1 MNQESIQQSFPSI
14 SIPGSINNNGKEEN
28 ITSSINSLLNNHEN
42 PSIPSTTSNNPSIDN
57 ETNSSSTPVT
67 KKRSRRTGRPMRNKI
82 VKESSNK
89 NEPYTIPYSTRS
101 QTQQLRQQASTVT
114 ETSSSSTIVSINA
127 TESIND
133 VNTVNSQVPTTERK
147 KHCAKC
153 KESANIAKI
162 INSKMDRIEELVRNL
177 KKVTDEISQV
187 SILLLII
194 FSSFFLNKFFDIYSS
209 FNYQNSH
216 PSSLATTNKTF
227 NSYDFSKMTVSD
239 LQNLVVAVTNTI
251 MTKAS
256 TESSN
261 LNIIKSEFDE
271 ASQFLKLEQH

>member
-28 ITSSINSLLNNHEN
+28 ITSSINSLLNNNHE
-42 PSIPSTTSNNPSIDN
+42 SIPLTATNNPSIGD
-57 ETNSSSTPVT
+57 ETTPVT
-67 KKRSRRTGRPMRNKI
+67 KKRSRRTGRPIRNKI

-114 ETSSSSTIVSINA
+114 ETSSSSTIVSINETA
-127 TESIND
+127 ESTNDINM
-133 VNTVNSQVPTTERK
+133 VNSQVPTTERK
-147 KHCAKC
+147 KHCSKC

-177 KKVTDEISQV
+177 KKVTDEISQ
-187 SILLLII
+187 
-194 FSSFFLNKFFDIYSS
+194 
-209 FNYQNSH
+209 NSH
-216 PSSLATTNKTF
+216 PSSLATRNKTF
-227 NSYDFSKMTVSD
+227 NSLDFSRMTISD
-239 LQNLVVAVTNTI
+239 LQNLVMVVTNTI
-251 MTKAS
+251 MTTAS

-271 ASQFLKLEQH
+271 GSQFLKLETQQ